1 MEKNNLKGN
10 AEAVDICD
18 LRKATERTELGL
30 RKQAENYFSAIDG
43 QELTLSSA
51 GNKEVNSTEPPK
63 WSPFGA
69 CQQQLVLPRVEPL
82 AVQRSSKSAPGLCQG
97 PQQVEMDFK
106 IMLDPENVEN
116 KAGLKHPNNET
127 RLPLIAKKKSAP
139 VCSQKT
145 GKDPT
150 ASSPWALPAFVSLG
164 SPLPL
169 LEEDTPKGALSLPG
183 QRLILPAAQR
193 ALPAPPAVPRA
204 APFPQFPRQH
214 KKPALGE
221 VSSRLDPENT
231 DTITFPKPKEA
242 IYGTYSSSKG
252 NIAPLPSSNSVVS
265 TRKPRPEWTC
275 PAQQLESE
283 VHIPPQT
290 QPPQTV
296 QPFQAP
302 CLDWDSAVHQKAPGV
317 LTLQQLHHSSWGST
331 VGFVEPT
338 EKLLKDHSVP
348 LATSNSQKLAQITSG
363 LDFKE
368 NPTKSDILSV
378 MKNQSAVA
386 KTPSRAG
393 QSCRG
398 QGGSTGAAAGGHR
411 KGPSPMAGPGQQQQW
426 AAGVSRAMAGS
437 GQQQQWAAGVSSPV
451 PGPGQQQQWAAGV
464 SSPVPGPGQQQ
475 QWAAGVSSPM
485 AGPGQQQQWAAGVSS
500 PMAGPG
506 QQQQWAAGVSS
517 PVPGPGQQQQWA
529 AGVSSPVP
537 GPGQQ
542 QQWAAGVSS
551 PVPGP
556 GQQQQ
561 WAAGVSSPM
570 AAPGQQ
576 QQWAA
581 GVSSPVPASGQQQ
594 QWAAGV
600 SSPVPASGQQQQWAA
615 GVSSPVPGP
624 GQQQQWAAGV
634 SRAMAGSGQQQQW
647 AAGVSRAMAGSGQQQ
662 QWAAGVSSPMAA
674 PGQQQQWAAGVSSPM
689 AAPGQQQQWA
699 AGVISS
705 SWRSWC
711 HLARLRGAL
720 RDARRRHLENFCSR
734 AKHLAANWNRIRT
747 SRRTIIHIPSLGYS
761 QHIREHMPDL
771 ALRQNLQMG
780 RLCDILDANVDV
792 IYICPLALSEEL
804 LQYYNKLLGLQAAVR
819 SGNPEDMADL
829 QDRFKIL
836 TPEAINSFPEHH
848 MCLATLLKYS
858 PRTMQRLQALLQGR
872 VAYMVGG
879 VPHLDDLAVADQ
891 LQVPLLG
898 SEPAVAQLYS
908 TKSGSKR
915 IFASA
920 GVPTPPGERDIHSR
934 EQLLRALSQL
944 VLDHLEVQR
953 WLLKV
958 DDERA
963 GDGTAFCDVTAHL
976 ECYPW
981 IQREQQ
987 GHGPGAWSESQA
999 RELAL
1004 VKISQEL
1011 PGLLAQH
1018 VQPVNEKRFPTW
1030 EKFLQTFLTQGGVI
1044 EAFPSAG
1051 SVTNL
1056 TVDLLI
1062 EPTGELTLLASGEQL
1077 HAEGPLRSSGTTIPQ
1092 RSVDPELLQA
1102 LCLQIGEACKSK
1114 GVLGYFSVDFVA
1126 FTHPQ
1131 TGEQQVWATDLD
1143 LCYSDQ
1149 LALSR
1154 LLVYLTDGNVDCG
1167 SSILQAPLGAK
1178 ESQSQRVQHEGT
1190 KPPAPSSPWC
1200 AVASSQL
1207 RHSSLSGIS
1216 YSLLFHV
1223 CKAHGIGFDLQ
1234 EKQGTVFVLY
1244 EDQKRHSLGMI
1255 TIGEDLQGVLL
1266 TFARNLFII
1275 HQEISA
1281 PNMQGET
1288 NFKMA
1293 IRDIEAILGV
1303 TAENKLRLE
1312 EEQPWEA
1319 DALTE

>member
-1 MEKNNLKGN
+1 
-10 AEAVDICD
+10 
-18 LRKATERTELGL
+18 
-30 RKQAENYFSAIDG
+30 
-43 QELTLSSA
+43 
-51 GNKEVNSTEPPK
+51 
-63 WSPFGA
+63 
-69 CQQQLVLPRVEPL
+69 
-82 AVQRSSKSAPGLCQG
+82 
-97 PQQVEMDFK
+97 
-106 IMLDPENVEN
+106 
-116 KAGLKHPNNET
+116 
-127 RLPLIAKKKSAP
+127 
-139 VCSQKT
+139 
-145 GKDPT
+145 
-150 ASSPWALPAFVSLG
+150 
-164 SPLPL
+164 
-169 LEEDTPKGALSLPG
+169 
-183 QRLILPAAQR
+183 
-193 ALPAPPAVPRA
+193 
-204 APFPQFPRQH
+204 
-214 KKPALGE
+214 
-221 VSSRLDPENT
+221 
-231 DTITFPKPKEA
+231 
-242 IYGTYSSSKG
+242 SSSKG
-252 NIAPLPSSNSVVS
+252 SIAPLPSSNSVVS
-265 TRKPRPEWTC
+265 TRRSRPEWRC
-275 PAQQLESE
+275 PAQQLGSE

-290 QPPQTV
+290 QD
-296 QPFQAP
+296 P
-302 CLDWDSAVHQKAPGV
+302 CLHRDSAVHQKAPGV
-317 LTLQQLHHSSWGST
+317 LTLQHLHHSSWGST
-331 VGFVEPT
+331 VGFLEPS

-348 LATSNSQKLAQITSG
+348 LATINSQKLAQITSD

-386 KTPSRAG
+386 KIPNRA
-393 QSCRG
+393 G
-398 QGGSTGAAAGGHR
+398 QGGSAGGHR
-411 KGPSPMAGPGQQQQW
+411 GGPSPVP
-426 AAGVSRAMAGS
+426 GS
-437 GQQQQWAAGVSSPV
+437 GQQQQWAA
-451 PGPGQQQQWAAGV
+451 
-464 SSPVPGPGQQQ
+464 
-475 QWAAGVSSPM
+475 
-485 AGPGQQQQWAAGVSS
+485 
-500 PMAGPG
+500 
-506 QQQQWAAGVSS
+506 
-517 PVPGPGQQQQWA
+517 
-529 AGVSSPVP
+529 
-537 GPGQQ
+537 
-542 QQWAAGVSS
+542 
-551 PVPGP
+551 
-556 GQQQQ
+556 
-561 WAAGVSSPM
+561 
-570 AAPGQQ
+570 
-576 QQWAA
+576 
-581 GVSSPVPASGQQQ
+581 
-594 QWAAGV
+594 
-600 SSPVPASGQQQQWAA
+600 
-615 GVSSPVPGP
+615 
-624 GQQQQWAAGV
+624 
-634 SRAMAGSGQQQQW
+634 
-647 AAGVSRAMAGSGQQQ
+647 
-662 QWAAGVSSPMAA
+662 
-674 PGQQQQWAAGVSSPM
+674 
-689 AAPGQQQQWA
+689 GQQQQWA
-699 AGVISS
+699 AGVIST
-705 SWRSWC
+705 SWRSWS
-711 HLARLRGAL
+711 HLARLRSAL
-720 RDARRRHLENFCSR
+720 REARRRHLENFCSR
-734 AKHLAANWNRIRT
+734 AEHLAANWNRIRT
-747 SRRTIIHIPSLGYS
+747 SRRTIIHIPSL
-761 QHIREHMPDL
+761 
-771 ALRQNLQMG
+771 AL
-780 RLCDILDANVDV
+780 CPFVSDANVDV

-848 MCLATLLKYS
+848 MCLATVLKYS
-858 PRTMQRLQALLQGR
+858 PRTLQRLQVLLQGR

-920 GVPTPPGERDIHSR
+920 GVPTPPGEWDIHSR
-934 EQLLRALSQL
+934 EQVSIWVIPRTPLMRSSSRNNSFIFQILNLQCLAWDL
-944 VLDHLEVQR
+944 VFSK
-953 WLLKV
+953 LLKLLV
-958 DDERA
+958 VL
-963 GDGTAFCDVTAHL
+963 FNL
-976 ECYPW
+976 FL
-981 IQREQQ
+981 Q
-987 GHGPGAWSESQA
+987 
-999 RELAL
+999 ELAL

-1044 EAFPSAG
+1044 EAFPSSG

-1077 HAEGPLRSSGTTIPQ
+1077 HAEGPLRSSGTIIPQ
-1092 RSVDPELLQA
+1092 RSVDPEVLQA
-1102 LCLQIGEACKSK
+1102 LCLKVGEACKSK

-1149 LALSR
+1149 LALSQ
-1154 LLVYLTDGNVDCG
+1154 LVVYLTDGNVDCG

-1178 ESQSQRVQHEGT
+1178 ESQSQRLQHEGT

-1216 YSLLFHV
+1216 YNLLLHT

-1319 DALTE
+1319 DALKE